1 MFYQNLVVHFDGCPI
16 ESLKDRF
23 VLFGLVKNV
32 SLEGPGL
39 VLLLSLLT
47 RTTSGG
53 MVEAKEHV
61 RRTVMR
67 EKGAGSVKQYVDR

>member
-1 MFYQNLVVHFDGCPI
+1 MFYQNLVVDFDGCPI

-39 VLLLSLLT
+39 VLLLSLLDGLSKGVDHGVEKAART
-47 RTTSGG
+47 RL
-53 MVEAKEHV
+53 
-61 RRTVMR
+61 
-67 EKGAGSVKQYVDR
+67 

>member
-1 MFYQNLVVHFDGCPI
+1 MFYQNLVVHFDVRPI

-39 VLLLSLLT
+39 VLLLSLLDGLSKGVDHGVEKAART
-47 RTTSGG
+47 RL
-53 MVEAKEHV
+53 
-61 RRTVMR
+61 
-67 EKGAGSVKQYVDR
+67 

>member
-32 SLEGPGL
+32 SLEGSGL
-39 VLLLSLLT
+39 VLLLSLLDGLSKGVDHGVEKAART
-47 RTTSGG
+47 RL
-53 MVEAKEHV
+53 
-61 RRTVMR
+61 
-67 EKGAGSVKQYVDR
+67 